1 MVYPMTIVYYS
12 SYILYDCVNETS
24 LNSFAIYCKENH
36 PYLFVLCVKD
46 HYNMD

>member
-24 LNSFAIYCKENH
+24 LNSFAIFLQRKPPISICFMCER
-36 PYLFVLCVKD
+36 P
-46 HYNMD
+46 